1 MFLPAILLAIS
12 VPQGQGRVSKS
23 VAEAAARQWRA
34 ELIGKKVW
42 VLGAAAYS
50 KKNAVEA
57 WNPRLPATV
66 VDVKLNDTPHFGSSP
81 PAWPDQ
87 WAYEATPG
95 LRYKLVL
102 RLPKM
107 RYHRAPLIV
116 GESGPDYHPSFYG
129 KSTFSWTY
137 VSQGRP
143 YEEQV
148 ARKEPDRTG
157 WLQFD
162 GDAQLR
168 RLITPMDPKTFLWG
182 ESRRVRRAFARH
194 KVVKGM
200 TRALVARIVGFPSMT
215 KPMGDVWRAS
225 AWEYAGKGPLRIVY
239 RFDSKGR
246 LASVEGGS
254 ALQ

>member
-1 MFLPAILLAIS
+1 MFLPVVLLALGG
-12 VPQGQGRVSKS
+12 GQGRVSS
-23 VAEAAARQWRA
+23 QVAQLALQRWRQEWV
-34 ELIGKKVW
+34 GKKVW

-50 KKNAVEA
+50 KRNAVEA

-66 VDVKLNDTPHFGSSP
+66 VDVRLNDSPHFGSSP

-95 LRYKLVL
+95 LRYKLL
-102 RLPKM
+102 LKLPKM
-107 RYHRAPLIV
+107 RYHRVPLIV

-129 KSTFSWTY
+129 KSTFAWTY
-137 VSQGRP
+137 VSQGRA

-148 ARKEPDRTG
+148 AIKEPDRTG

-168 RLITPMDPKTFLWG
+168 RLITPMDPKVFLWG

-200 TRALVARIVGFPSMT
+200 TRALVARIIGFPSMSQ
-215 KPMGDVWRAS
+215 PLGDVWRAR

-239 RFDSKGR
+239 RFDERGR
-246 LASVEGGS
+246 LSSVQGGS